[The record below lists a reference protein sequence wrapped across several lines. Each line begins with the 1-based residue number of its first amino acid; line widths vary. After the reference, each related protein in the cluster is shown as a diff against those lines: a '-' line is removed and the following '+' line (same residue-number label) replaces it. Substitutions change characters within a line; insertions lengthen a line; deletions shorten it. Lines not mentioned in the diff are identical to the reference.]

1 MLFDLF
7 ARADKELGIDKAYRK
22 QNGLVWHHHQDQGR
36 MILMPKD
43 LHNGVKHS
51 GGYAL
56 WGAGKKG

>member
-1 MLFDLF
+1 
-7 ARADKELGIDKAYRK
+7 
-22 QNGLVWHHHQDQGR
+22 

-56 WGAGKKG
+56 WGAGKKGQDYPDARYRLLSCLR